1 MIKHSLILLG
11 GVLVVTMFVGCK
23 PKNIDVDNSL
33 KQVSEETFIKAPSR
47 SFMEIKGNDMSI
59 VEYTFN
65 AAAMTATRK
74 TMSFEQKSAYSGVHQ
89 EDFTY
94 SWGEFCK
101 GMFGRFLYL
110 KGENG
115 DRTLVYL
122 NDQLNDG
129 EITTTIR
136 EPRADM
142 AANMIQGL
150 TAGKWETEDPEYV
163 LQLRWV
169 DTIVYETHR
178 QGKKIVVDTIYKRMP
193 RPDFYD
199 TIGKA
204 TITYFAY
211 AFAKEDGS
219 KTASLKTDL
228 QINEVDTAYEY
239 KPQIQ
244 DPSKFDTIITYSIKK
259 EGTRAFVDS
268 KEYESWCIADINVAN
283 DVQNL
288 DVMVIEKDQEPVKLS
303 FNNYLFGGGE
313 GSFVLDKKTYLFI
326 PKN

>member
-11 GVLVVTMFVGCK
+11 GALVVTMLVGCK
-23 PKNIDVDNSL
+23 PKNIDINESL
-33 KQVSEETFIKAPSR
+33 KQVSEETFVKAPSR
-47 SFMEIKGNDMSI
+47 SFMEVKDDGMSI

-65 AAAMTATRK
+65 ATAMTATRK
-74 TMSFEQKSAYSGVHQ
+74 TMSFEQKNAYSGVHQ

-94 SWGEFCK
+94 SWGEFCQGK
-101 GMFGRFLYL
+101 FGRYLYL
-110 KGENG
+110 FGENG
-115 DRTLVYL
+115 NRTLVYL

-150 TAGKWETEDPEYV
+150 TAGKWEAEDPEYV

-169 DTIVYETHR
+169 DTVVYETHR
-178 QGKKIVVDTIYKRMP
+178 QGKKILVDTIYKRMP
-193 RPDFYD
+193 RPNFYD

-204 TITYFAY
+204 TIMYFAY

-219 KTASLKTDL
+219 KTASLKTDF

-259 EGTRAFVDS
+259 EGTRTLIDS
-268 KEYESWCIADINVAN
+268 KEYESWCITDIKVVDDA
-283 DVQNL
+283 QSL
-288 DVMVIEKDQEPVKLS
+288 DVLVTEKDQDPVKLS
-303 FNNYLFGGGE
+303 ITNYLFGGDE